1 MMDLGVVYKSG
12 YVVLALSILSTSLVW
27 LFV

>member
-12 YVVLALSILSTSLVW
+12 YAVLVLSILSTSLVW
-27 LFV
+27 IFV